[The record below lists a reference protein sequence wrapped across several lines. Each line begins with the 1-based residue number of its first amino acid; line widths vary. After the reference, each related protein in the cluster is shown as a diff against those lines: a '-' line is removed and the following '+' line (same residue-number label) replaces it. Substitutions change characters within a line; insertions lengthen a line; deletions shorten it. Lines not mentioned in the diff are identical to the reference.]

1 MSDYTDY
8 TDQFDLEGGGS
19 NFDLSNIFDQFD
31 LGGVGPSFDTEFGLQ
46 GLNLDSLQQAID
58 TNSLNDLLAGLN
70 LDSIGTN
77 SGAASS
83 MGMDKDLLAQLG
95 LSDLGGS
102 NASSGNGM
110 ATNYSVSPTSAPS
123 LTKTLA
129 NLAKADLPVEAG
141 NATTTADSTQAI
153 IDALA
158 KDSTDTL
165 KTSGGIGIN
174 PAKAFDS
181 WNNLESMGGGTGL
194 KNDTMP
200 NQTSMNGG
208 QGATFNM
215 PGGTM
220 TASGFVPTGSQVALG
235 DPNSFI
241 NNPNNT
247 GQSAITSANNVATN
261 TGKGPGTA
269 ANVTTTPG
277 ETKVVPKTTLDT
289 TNPITKIV
297 QALTGGGAKPGESGM
312 NPMMMMLML
321 YLLSQSGKSGGSGIQ
336 STIPA
341 LKASRS
347 QLPYSSQA
355 RPGAGG
361 QTYFTP
367 TTYTEKAEGGIV
379 GYAGGGLPQLQ
390 NTRVQTP
397 YVAPIRPGMGSRAYF
412 TPTTYTAK
420 MAAGGISTLGSYS
433 DGGRLLKGPGD
444 GVSDSIPATIA
455 GNQKAALADGEFVV
469 PARIVSELG
478 NGSTEAGARKLYAMM
493 DRVQNARR
501 KTKNVAADTHAAKHL
516 PA

>member
-8 TDQFDLEGGGS
+8 TDQFDLEGGGGGL
-19 NFDLSNIFDQFD
+19 DLSNIFDQFD

-83 MGMDKDLLAQLG
+83 MGMDKELLAQLG
-95 LSDLGGS
+95 LSDLGGGDTGGAS
-102 NASSGNGM
+102 SGVSSGASSGNGM
-110 ATNYSVSPTSAPS
+110 ATRSLSKIPTSGVGSVLDTLTPS
-123 LTKTLA
+123 QRETL
-129 NLAKADLPVEAG
+129 NLPKSDSS
-141 NATTTADSTQAI
+141 ATTTADSTQAI

-158 KDSTDTL
+158 KDSTDRL
-165 KTSGGIGIN
+165 PFSEGIGIN

-208 QGATFNM
+208 QGLTFNQDKM
-215 PGGTM
+215 YGNSPAGTV

-297 QALTGGGAKPGESGM
+297 QALTGGGDKPGESGM

-367 TTYTEKAEGGIV
+367 TTYSPQM
-379 GYAGGGLPQLQ
+379 AGGG
-390 NTRVQTP
+390 
-397 YVAPIRPGMGSRAYF
+397 
-412 TPTTYTAK
+412 
-420 MAAGGISTLGSYS
+420 MAAGGISTLGGYS

-501 KTKNVAADTHAAKHL
+501 KTKNVAADTRAARHL

>member
-1 MSDYTDY
+1 MADDLN
-8 TDQFDLEGGGS
+8 FDNIDVGGGF
-19 NFDLSNIFDQFD
+19 NNGT
-31 LGGVGPSFDTEFGLQ
+31 GGNDFTSFDTEFGLQ
-46 GLNLDSLQQAID
+46 GLNLDSLQNAID
-58 TNSLNDLLAGLN
+58 ANSLKDILAGINFQGDMNLSGNDPSANLDSILASLNDL
-70 LDSIGTN
+70 GTS

-95 LSDLGGS
+95 LSDLGGGDTGGVTRSLS
-102 NASSGNGM
+102 NLGNG
-110 ATNYSVSPTSAPS
+110 ASTNYSVSPTSAPS

-158 KDSTDTL
+158 KDPTDRL
-165 KTSGGIGIN
+165 PFSEGIGIN
-174 PAKAFDS
+174 PAKAFDKF
-181 WNNLESMGGGTGL
+181 NNREDMNGGTGL

-208 QGATFNM
+208 QGATLDM

-235 DPNSFI
+235 NPNSFI

-247 GQSAITSANNVATN
+247 GVKAITSANNVATS
-261 TGKGPGTA
+261 TDKGPGA
-269 ANVTTTPG
+269 AASVTTTPG

-289 TNPITKIV
+289 TNPITKII
-297 QALTGGGAKPGESGM
+297 QSLTGGGANPTGDKSGM

-321 YLLSQSGKSGGSGIQ
+321 YLLSQAGKSGSSASQ
-336 STIPA
+336 AVIPA
-341 LKASRS
+341 LQANRT
-347 QLPYSSQA
+347 QLPYSAPS

-361 QTYFTP
+361 QTYFSP
-367 TTYTEKAEGGIV
+367 TTYTPKM
-379 GYAGGGLPQLQ
+379 AGGG
-390 NTRVQTP
+390 
-397 YVAPIRPGMGSRAYF
+397 
-412 TPTTYTAK
+412 
-420 MAAGGISTLGSYS
+420 MATGGISTLGGYS

-444 GVSDSIPATIA
+444 GVSDSIPATIG

-493 DRVQNARR
+493 DRVQQARR
-501 KTKNVAADTHAAKHL
+501 KTKNVAADTHAARHL

>member
-8 TDQFDLEGGGS
+8 T
-19 NFDLSNIFDQFD
+19 DQFD

-46 GLNLDSLQQAID
+46 GFNLDSLQQAID

-95 LSDLGGS
+95 LSDLGGGDTGGVTRSLS
-102 NASSGNGM
+102 NLGNG
-110 ATNYSVSPTSAPS
+110 ASTNYSVSPTSTPS

-215 PGGTM
+215 PDGTM

-235 DPNSFI
+235 NPNSFI

-367 TTYTEKAEGGIV
+367 TTYSPQM
-379 GYAGGGLPQLQ
+379 AGGG
-390 NTRVQTP
+390 
-397 YVAPIRPGMGSRAYF
+397 
-412 TPTTYTAK
+412 
-420 MAAGGISTLGSYS
+420 MAAGGISTLGGYS

-444 GVSDSIPATIA
+444 GVSDSIPATIV

-478 NGSTEAGARKLYAMM
+478 NGSTDAGARKLYAMM

-501 KTKNVAADTHAAKHL
+501 KTKNVAADTRAARHL